1 LTPGLNYGS
10 LCEWSSGE
18 TGRGVGEGVQTGAG
32 RQRKCAGNRKK
43 ILNRGNEPKNVFK
56 AKELAFLGAKNELV
70 FQCQKTQ
77 SKRKIGANKYDS
89 ETGNWKIEAGNTH
102 LGLPSRAAK
111 NKLHPAGRL
120 DILRAIQIKEAN
132 QGNHRDQ
139 SRPPNQEEL

>member
-1 LTPGLNYGS
+1 MLVAYV
-10 LCEWSSGE
+10 SG
-18 TGRGVGEGVQTGAG
+18 RVGEHAG
-32 RQRKCAGNRKK
+32 EWGEGIRREERRQGKCVENRKK
-43 ILNRGNEPKNVFK
+43 ILNGGNEPKNVFK

>member
-70 FQCQKTQ
+70 FQCQKTP

-89 ETGNWKIEAGNTH
+89 ETGNWKIEAGTTH
-102 LGLPSRAAK
+102 LGRYPLPTAL
-111 NKLHPAGRL
+111 KLETLMAV
-120 DILRAIQIKEAN
+120 
-132 QGNHRDQ
+132 
-139 SRPPNQEEL
+139 

>member
-1 LTPGLNYGS
+1 LTSGLNYGS

-18 TGRGVGEGVQTGAG
+18 TGRGVGEGVQKRAG

-70 FQCQKTQ
+70 FQCPKTQ

-89 ETGNWKIEAGNTH
+89 ETGNWKMEAGNAH
-102 LGLPSRAAK
+102 LGRY
-111 NKLHPAGRL
+111 RTV
-120 DILRAIQIKEAN
+120 
-132 QGNHRDQ
+132 RD
-139 SRPPNQEEL
+139 SSSNGTVPRSAVCGKTSPCWINCEVVRETD